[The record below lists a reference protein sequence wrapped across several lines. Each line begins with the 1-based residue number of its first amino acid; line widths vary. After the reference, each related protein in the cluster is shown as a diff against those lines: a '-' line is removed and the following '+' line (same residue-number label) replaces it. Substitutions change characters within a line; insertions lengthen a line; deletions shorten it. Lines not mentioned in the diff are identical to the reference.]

1 MRNFLFYPEHDAPA
15 GKRSPRWYPHI
26 AVVYANNDREVENF
40 LNDFAGQ
47 GYQQRMPEVL
57 DSLVSRQ

>member
-1 MRNFLFYPEHDAPA
+1 MMHLPE
-15 GKRSPRWYPHI
+15 KRSPRWYPHI

-47 GYQQRMPEVL
+47 GYQQRMQRVL